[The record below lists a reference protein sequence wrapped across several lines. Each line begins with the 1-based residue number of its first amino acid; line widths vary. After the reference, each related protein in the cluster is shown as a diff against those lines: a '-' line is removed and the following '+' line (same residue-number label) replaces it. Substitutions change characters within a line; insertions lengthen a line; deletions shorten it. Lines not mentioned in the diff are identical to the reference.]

1 MRKFIKTYYSH
12 IAIVAMLVVAFI
24 VMCLSTGCAT
34 KVNATTRKEIKP
46 DGTIICDSNVRA
58 SARGDQASKLV
69 GEGVY
74 AEAGEEQ
81 PMAGIRKFEGEQKS
95 SGTDAILAAV
105 IGPLVNGLVNAYTFR
120 TATATPQIEQ
130 GSGDYS
136 FTGGTSGLTGTP
148 TGATV
153 AGFTATPGVGGIGV
167 YGSPDCSRCRA
178 YIANHGGEMI
188 DYWTYRS
195 TALAALKERAFSG
208 GSVQFPLLITEDS
221 YQMQA
226 K

>member
-1 MRKFIKTYYSH
+1 MRKFIEENYR
-12 IAIVAMLVVAFI
+12 IVAIIGLVAIGFI
-24 VMCLSTGCAT
+24 VLCFGTGCAT
-34 KVNATTRKEIKP
+34 QVNANTRKEVKP
-46 DGTIICDSNVRA
+46 DGTIIYDSSVRA

-74 AEAGEEQ
+74 AEASEDE

-120 TATATPQIEQ
+120 PSTTATQIEQ
-130 GSGDYS
+130 GSGDYTFAGS
-136 FTGGTSGLTGTP
+136 STDSGNN
-148 TGATV
+148 AVV
-153 AGFTATPGVGGIGV
+153 AGFGAVPGEGGIGV
-167 YGSPDCSRCRA
+167 YGSPDCPRCRA
-178 YIANHGGEMI
+178 YIATHGVDII

-195 TALAALKERAFSG
+195 TALAALKARAFSG